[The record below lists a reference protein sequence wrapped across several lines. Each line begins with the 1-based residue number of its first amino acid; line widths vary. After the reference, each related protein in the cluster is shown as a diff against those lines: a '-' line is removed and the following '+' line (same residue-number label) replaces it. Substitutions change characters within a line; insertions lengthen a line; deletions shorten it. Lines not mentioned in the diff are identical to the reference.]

1 MEFTQVLPV
10 RDCSGTMV
18 RYPHVMSV
26 STERK
31 EARQVMPALGAVR
44 LFDSGVLWRRL
55 SHFDLLEVWSRGIK
69 GVLSLVILT
78 LLTALTGGAL
88 KTLWEIRLLID
99 HPAEV
104 VLRQVIVNTL
114 MLLALVEVFKTT
126 VTYFREGRV
135 KVTFIVDTILVV
147 MLTEVI
153 SQWFKGGDWQPLAIL
168 CIILLILGIV
178 RIMAVR
184 WSPTPRAEP
193 HDATRVDL

>member
-1 MEFTQVLPV
+1 
-10 RDCSGTMV
+10 
-18 RYPHVMSV
+18 MSQPALE
-26 STERK
+26 SIRWFDDKT
-31 EARQVMPALGAVR
+31 ARQR
-44 LFDSGVLWRRL
+44 LAQFDFL
-55 SHFDLLEVWSRGIK
+55 DVWSWGMK

-88 KTLWEIRLLID
+88 KTFWDIRLLVD
-99 HPAEV
+99 HSPEV

-114 MLLALVEVFKTT
+114 ILLAIVEVFKTT

-153 SQWFKGGDWQPLAIL
+153 SQWFKGGNWQSLATL
-168 CIILLILGIV
+168 CGMLLVLGIV

-184 WSPTPRAEP
+184 WSPALRTGVK
-193 HDATRVDL
+193 DTRHANLCEQGGAP

>member
-1 MEFTQVLPV
+1 M
-10 RDCSGTMV
+10 
-18 RYPHVMSV
+18 
-26 STERK
+26 ERK
-31 EARQVMPALGAVR
+31 ETMSAVQTSPLFNGAALGHR
-44 LFDSGVLWRRL
+44 LFHL
-55 SHFDLLEVWSRGIK
+55 DLVEVWSRGMK
-69 GVLSLVILT
+69 GVLSLVLLI

-99 HPAEV
+99 YPAEV
-104 VLRQVIVNTL
+104 VLRQVIVNAL

-153 SQWFKGGDWQPLAIL
+153 SQWFKGGDWHALAAL
-168 CIILLILGIV
+168 LGVLLILSVV

-184 WSPTPRAEP
+184 WSPTLGTEL
-193 HDATRVDL
+193 HDTVRVDL